1 MSVTNARH
9 KLLLLLLVLLLAP
22 TGFSQIS
29 HGGQP
34 LPVNASAYTRALQP
48 MAIPFVEM
56 PSFDLQ
62 QALLRSSDEEK
73 RFRSLEFAHKF
84 HVSSSRQLRDYIYH
98 VGQPEGM
105 ASRNPLQKH
114 ILGEHPLQKVSFA
127 GRC

>member
-73 RFRSLEFAHKF
+73 RFRSLEFAHSF
-84 HVSSSRQLRDYIYH
+84 TSLFVPTTQGLHLPRWTTGRY
-98 VGQPEGM
+98 
-105 ASRNPLQKH
+105 
-114 ILGEHPLQKVSFA
+114 GE
-127 GRC
+127 